1 MFEQL
6 VHESSLGWVLPKRP
20 TNFATQL
27 NLFPASHPIDQSS
40 NLMPLLDLEEERRST
55 EQTRFKLEIGVGKF
69 NWPDRND
76 FTNYM
81 NWLSDRIGTGWTG
94 ENG

>member
-1 MFEQL
+1 
-6 VHESSLGWVLPKRP
+6 
-20 TNFATQL
+20 
-27 NLFPASHPIDQSS
+27 
-40 NLMPLLDLEEERRST
+40 MPLLDLEEERRST

-81 NWLSDRIGTGWTG
+81 N
-94 ENG
+94 

>member
-55 EQTRFKLEIGVGKF
+55 EQTRFKLGIGVGKVQLARPQRF
-69 NWPDRND
+69 HQLHELIVGSDWNW
-76 FTNYM
+76 M
-81 NWLSDRIGTGWTG
+81 NR
-94 ENG
+94 